1 MKAAYITAQ
10 HGGPEVIE
18 YGDVEQPRVGAG
30 EILLKV
36 HAIGISPQELEW
48 APTWQTADGQER
60 AKPIILGHEISGAV
74 VAFGAGVTAFHV
86 GDDVYGLSSFLRNG
100 AQAEYTIVTP
110 AEIALKPRR
119 SSHLEAATLPLSALT
134 AWQAFFEQGSLKR
147 GQKVLIQGAAGGVGN
162 YAVQIAHW
170 VGAQVIA
177 VASTRQQEFLREL
190 GADQLID
197 YTTMQFE
204 DVVHDVDFVLDTI
217 GGDTQQ
223 RSFTVL
229 NKGGTLVGIA
239 SEQENRLFEWAKH
252 YERDAKWFIV
262 RPDTEQLA
270 RIAELVDEGHLK
282 PIVNSVYPLAETRQA
297 YEHSLSGHM
306 RGKVVIQVVE

>member
-18 YGDVEQPRVGAG
+18 YGDVEQPHVGAG

-48 APTWQTADGQER
+48 TPTWKTADGQER

-74 VAFGAGVTAFHV
+74 VALGAGVTAFHV
-86 GDDVYGLSSFLRNG
+86 GDGVYGLSSYLRNG

-204 DVVHDVDFVLDTI
+204 DVVSDVDFVLDTI
-217 GGDTQQ
+217 GGDTQK
-223 RSFTVL
+223 RSFMVL

-239 SEQENRLFEWAKH
+239 SEQENRIFEWAKH